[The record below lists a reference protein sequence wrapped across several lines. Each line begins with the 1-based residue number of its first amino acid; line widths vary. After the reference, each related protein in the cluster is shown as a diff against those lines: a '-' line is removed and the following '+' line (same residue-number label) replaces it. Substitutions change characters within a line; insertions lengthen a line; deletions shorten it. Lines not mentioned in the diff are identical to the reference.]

1 MKNRKY
7 IEQIE
12 LEINEFEKIVNL
24 MNENN
29 INNND
34 KKLIEIILNELKSEI
49 LCMK

>member
-29 INNND
+29 INDND
-34 KKLIEIILNELKSEI
+34 KKLIEIILNDLRSEI
-49 LCMK
+49 LCMR